1 LAKVLSKIEDRQVQE
16 TQAGAKKRGRK
27 PNDPDPTPKDSSKA
41 NVTDPDSRI
50 MKTRSGYVQGYNGQA
65 VVTEGQIIIAA
76 EVTTQENDVNQLHPM
91 LEIAQE
97 NVGKLA
103 EEKEMTIDIV
113 LADAGYLSDNNLASI
128 SPEGPELLIATKK
141 DC

>member
-1 LAKVLSKIEDRQVQE
+1 
-16 TQAGAKKRGRK
+16 
-27 PNDPDPTPKDSSKA
+27 
-41 NVTDPDSRI
+41 